1 MRKLMNWMLAAILIC
16 GANMMISCSSND
28 LPVEPKPQLPDQA
41 SMFVQNVLSDARYTR
56 DIFQVSNMDGSV
68 ESAPIIRLN
77 VNSYEEALEELL
89 KLLPEGVAETAF
101 PDDHYQ
107 RLFSE
112 ATGYRL
118 NAPAADGGESI
129 IIINKTQD
137 LFCSMLGYAWIDL
150 SSDLQEAL
158 QVQMIVYFA
167 NTGEDDLTN
176 FISCLMNVIQY
187 CQPDANDPTALI
199 CNIPTREMY
208 VDLVIPFVTTKM
220 MMALVPTEEG
230 DGKCAMTD
238 SQGKVYGYLYVMG
251 PEHSGDAQNVYVLD
265 EALQASMAAQIG
277 MAFSKISFYLA
288 DTL

>member
-16 GANMMISCSSND
+16 GANMMISCSNND

-56 DIFQVSNMDGSV
+56 DIFQISNIDGSV
-68 ESAPIIRLN
+68 ESAPILRLN
-77 VNSYEEALEELL
+77 VNSYEEALEEFL
-89 KLLPEGVAETAF
+89 KLLPEGVAETASPCDF
-101 PDDHYQ
+101 YKQ
-107 RLFSE
+107 LFSE
-112 ATGYRL
+112 ATAYKL
-118 NAPAADGGESI
+118 NAPAAEGGESI
-129 IIINKTQD
+129 ISINKTID
-137 LFCSMLGYAWIDL
+137 LLSNILGYAWIDL
-150 SSDLQEAL
+150 TPDLQEAL

-167 NTGEDDLTN
+167 NTSEDDLTN
-176 FISCLMNVIQY
+176 FISCLMNVFQY

-199 CNIPTREMY
+199 CTIPTREMY

-238 SQGKVYGYLYVMG
+238 SQGKVYGYLYVMS

-265 EALQASMAAQIG
+265 EALQASLAAQIG
-277 MAFSKISFYLA
+277 MTISKISFYVA
-288 DTL
+288 AGE

>member
-16 GANMMISCSSND
+16 GANMMISCSKND
-28 LPVEPKPQLPDQA
+28 LPVDPKPTLPDQA

-56 DIFQVSNMDGSV
+56 DIFQVSNMDGTV

-101 PDDHYQ
+101 PYDLYEG
-107 RLFSE
+107 LFSE

-118 NAPAADGGESI
+118 NAPAVDGESI
-129 IIINKTQD
+129 VGIQKSKD
-137 LFCSMLGYAWIDL
+137 LFSSMIGYAWVEL
-150 SSDLQEAL
+150 TPDLQEAL

-167 NTGEDDLTN
+167 NTSEDDLTN
-176 FISCLMNVIQY
+176 FVSCLMNVIQY

-199 CNIPTREMY
+199 CTIPTREMY
-208 VDLVIPFVTTKM
+208 LDLVAPFVTTKM

-230 DGKCAMTD
+230 DGKVVMTD
-238 SQGKVYGYLYVMG
+238 SQGNAYGYLYVLSA
-251 PEHSGDAQNVYVLD
+251 EHSGDASNVYVLD
-265 EALQASMAAQIG
+265 EALQASLAAQIG

-288 DTL
+288 AAE